1 MNRIGETFEA
11 LKQKNEKAL
20 VGFVTAGDPNISESL
35 NIINAM
41 CAAGVDILEL
51 GIPFSDP
58 TADGPVIQ
66 RSSGR
71 ALAAGL
77 TLRAVLD
84 MTQKIREQSEVP
96 IILFSYYN
104 PIHAYGNKA
113 FYEDALSAG
122 ADGVLVV
129 DLPPE
134 ESDEMTDTWEGDEL
148 SLIRLIAPTTPQER
162 MKQIA
167 DSASGFLYLVS
178 KTGVTGSDGLD
189 TSEIALHTEFHSD
202 TVNRT
207 SLSALYDKSFRD
219 RRQFDRT
226 ECLC

>member
-77 TLRAVLD
+77 DR
-84 MTQKIREQSEVP
+84 KS
-96 IILFSYYN
+96 
-104 PIHAYGNKA
+104 
-113 FYEDALSAG
+113 
-122 ADGVLVV
+122 VV
-129 DLPPE
+129 
-134 ESDEMTDTWEGDEL
+134 
-148 SLIRLIAPTTPQER
+148 
-162 MKQIA
+162 
-167 DSASGFLYLVS
+167 
-178 KTGVTGSDGLD
+178 
-189 TSEIALHTEFHSD
+189 
-202 TVNRT
+202 
-207 SLSALYDKSFRD
+207 
-219 RRQFDRT
+219 
-226 ECLC
+226 